1 MIRQDTYLKI
11 KGSWQTGSTSLFVW
25 TCLSIDRGKEWLPK
39 SLGGCKVTPVPL
51 IPAGRFITPSVY
63 LVAIKSLCFWDLE
76 SLFSI
81 CWEVL
86 FSSQVWCSLPREKRL
101 FISQDGVKMKMG
113 SFYRLVKDGLWS
125 ELAGQLGGRRAQTL
139 RVLSLR
145 SSKPRLEGWLCP
157 SLVLWPRA
165 SYLMILSLSLHIF
178 EWEGSRYDQ
187 VNVVQV

>member
-1 MIRQDTYLKI
+1 MPQYRQRERMAAEKSWWMQSDSCSANTCREIYNTFCLFGGYKI
-11 KGSWQTGSTSLFVW
+11 PLFLRFRVIVFNLLRGSFLQSGVMQPSKG
-25 TCLSIDRGKEWLPK
+25 
-39 SLGGCKVTPVPL
+39 
-51 IPAGRFITPSVY
+51 
-63 LVAIKSLCFWDLE
+63 
-76 SLFSI
+76 
-81 CWEVL
+81 
-86 FSSQVWCSLPREKRL
+86 KRL
-101 FISQDGVKMKMG
+101 FISQDGVKMRMG

-145 SSKPRLEGWLCP
+145 SSKPALEGWLCP